1 MLLRLDAAPE
11 VGGAIELLEDPRL
24 EDPDRGLVGS
34 TMGLS
39 SGRRDCGRRSTR
51 VAGILYATIKP
62 SMKSASMLV
71 LDETTLTEK
80 SRIDLPPLASIDEV
94 VFVP

>member
-1 MLLRLDAAPE
+1 
-11 VGGAIELLEDPRL
+11 
-24 EDPDRGLVGS
+24 
-34 TMGLS
+34 
-39 SGRRDCGRRSTR
+39 
-51 VAGILYATIKP
+51 
-62 SMKSASMLV
+62 MKSASMLV